1 MQERRK
7 EKQVSLV
14 LKKSKDLKG
23 ICYKKEYTFGS
34 FVIDVTIN
42 PDESMDI
49 DAYDVSDKEILIKA
63 VDDHPA
69 TLYVEH
75 VIMQDSER
83 IISLSKKLVEASKL
97 LDIINMERKRLGDKE
112 ER

>member
-34 FVIDVTIN
+34 FVIDVMIN
-42 PDESMDI
+42 PDKSMDI
-49 DAYDVSDKEILIKA
+49 DAYDASDKEILIK
-63 VDDHPA
+63 
-69 TLYVEH
+69 
-75 VIMQDSER
+75 R
-83 IISLSKKLVEASKL
+83 
-97 LDIINMERKRLGDKE
+97 
-112 ER
+112 